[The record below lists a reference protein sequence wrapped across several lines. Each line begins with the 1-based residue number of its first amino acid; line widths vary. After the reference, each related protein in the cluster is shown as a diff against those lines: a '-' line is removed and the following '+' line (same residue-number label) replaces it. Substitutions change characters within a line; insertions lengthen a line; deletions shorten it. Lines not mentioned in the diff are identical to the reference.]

1 MSLKNISLIYEK
13 LLSFLLV
20 FLVIF
25 IPYREV
31 ISTFTS
37 PKVKVIP
44 DIMILITFAL
54 YMIKSRFRIK
64 LNLTDI
70 FYAGFLILAFISTI
84 FINNVGIKSYIIET
98 RSIFIY
104 YIVYFMLRHTRLDN
118 RFYRIF
124 SKVIIYNAIILSSLS
139 FIEKITS
146 KTLLFPSAWIKS
158 IIYADNYLRVYG
170 MFNNPNTFG
179 AYLLFSIMIIFYLQ
193 RALSLKVNK
202 VFYVFTLS
210 TIALTASRSSMIA
223 LGGFIIICVFIVDKK
238 LVVRNFAIS
247 IVMAIAVV
255 FIVNTLS
262 VHYPKFAA
270 NINKKINTQVNTKTK
285 SSAVN
290 RFTELSTPEII
301 SKSKTD
307 GRIFSVT
314 KGVAIFKE
322 NPILGTGF
330 GTYGDAASLIITP
343 KQYGKYGIIEG
354 FYADNEYIKVLVETG
369 IVGTLVYVLFLF
381 SIIINHRQN
390 KLKVLACLILGFLGM
405 FYNIFEVQILSFL
418 FWVML
423 TLPEP
428 KEFAI
433 EE

>member
-13 LLSFLLV
+13 LVSFLLL

-31 ISTFTS
+31 ISTFTIS
-37 PKVKVIP
+37 KVKVIP

-54 YMIKSRFRIK
+54 YMVKSRFRIK

-70 FYAGFLILAFISTI
+70 FYAVFLILAFISTI
-84 FINNVGIKSYIIET
+84 FINNVGIKSYIIEM

-104 YIVYFMLRHTRLDN
+104 YIVYFLLRHSKLDN
-118 RFYRIF
+118 RFYRVF
-124 SKVIIYNAIILSSLS
+124 SQVIIWNTFILTLLSL
-139 FIEKITS
+139 IEKITS
-146 KTLLFPSAWIKS
+146 KTVLFPLTWAKS
-158 IIYADNYLRVYG
+158 IIYADNYGRAYG

-179 AYLLFSIMIIFYLQ
+179 AYLLFSLIIVFYLH
-193 RALSLKVNK
+193 N
-202 VFYVFTLS
+202 TLS
-210 TIALTASRSSMIA
+210 IKTSNFFCICIITTIILTVSRSSMIA
-223 LGGFIIICVFIVDKK
+223 LAIFLIAYTFVVNKRAMIKKFIGY
-238 LVVRNFAIS
+238 VVIS
-247 IVMAIAVV
+247 IALV
-255 FIVNTLS
+255 FIVNNVSIYYTNIITNIKNAHNLQIDSSSKNSVRNRLS
-262 VHYPKFAA
+262 
-270 NINKKINTQVNTKTK
+270 
-285 SSAVN
+285 
-290 RFTELSTPEII
+290 ELSNPEII
-301 SKSKTD
+301 SNSRTD

-314 KGVAIFKE
+314 KGIEIFKE
-322 NPILGTGF
+322 NSILGTGF

-343 KQYGKYGIIEG
+343 EQYDKYGITKN

-369 IVGTLVYVLFLF
+369 IIGTLVYILFLF

-433 EE
+433 RE

>member
-13 LLSFLLV
+13 LLSFLLI

-37 PKVKVIP
+37 PKVKLIP

-84 FINNVGIKSYIIET
+84 FINNVGIKSYLIET

-104 YIVYFMLRHTRLDN
+104 YIVYFMLRHTNLDN

-124 SKVIIYNAIILSSLS
+124 SKGIIYNAIILSFLS

-146 KTLLFPSAWIKS
+146 KTLLFPSAWTKS
-158 IIYADNYLRVYG
+158 IVYADNYLRVYG

-179 AYLLFSIMIIFYLQ
+179 AYLLFSIIIIFYLQ
-193 RALSLKVNK
+193 RVISLKVNK
-202 VFYVFTLS
+202 IFYVFTLA
-210 TIALTASRSSMIA
+210 TLALTASRSSMIA
-223 LGGFIIICVFIVDKK
+223 LGFFILVCFFIVDKM
-238 LVVRNFAIS
+238 LMVRTFAATI
-247 IVMAIAVV
+247 IMAAAVM

-262 VHYPKFAA
+262 VYYPKFAD
-270 NINKKINTQVNTKTK
+270 NINEKINMQINTKPK
-285 SSAVN
+285 SSAVD
-290 RFTELSTPEII
+290 RFTELSNPEII

-314 KGVAIFKE
+314 KGIAIFKE

-330 GTYGDAASLIITP
+330 GTYGDAASLIISP
-343 KQYGKYGIIEG
+343 EQYGKYEIAEG

-369 IVGTLVYVLFLF
+369 IVGTLVYILFLL
-381 SIIINHRQN
+381 SIIMNHRQN
-390 KLKVLACLILGFLGM
+390 KLKVLSCLILGFLGM

-423 TLPEP
+423 TLPES

-433 EE
+433 KG